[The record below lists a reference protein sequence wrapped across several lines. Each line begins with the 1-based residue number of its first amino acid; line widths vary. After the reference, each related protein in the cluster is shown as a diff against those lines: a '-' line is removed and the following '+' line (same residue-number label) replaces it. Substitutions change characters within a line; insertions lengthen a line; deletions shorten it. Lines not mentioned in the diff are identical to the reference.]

1 MKYSVIQFEFDCCY
15 FVKTTRETRDQRL
28 KLKCFLKSFVRCGG
42 AYETQERATTGPDA
56 LRHTA
61 RGRLQGAAR
70 GGNATGHGACCG
82 RSGRRGAGEAGHGT
96 REHPRQ
102 DDVENVMR
110 SATEQSLRFLVE
122 KWLGPVSAPVHV
134 TQFGRTKWDHTRYV
148 RVETSA
154 PDGVRSL
161 FFFRHDDGC
170 WCVFPPTSKRRR
182 SVESWRQVAA
192 QAAA

>member
-56 LRHTA
+56 DGHTA
-61 RGRLQGAAR
+61 CGRLQGAAR
-70 GGNATGHGACCG
+70 GCNATGDRACCARG
-82 RSGRRGAGEAGHGT
+82 GRGAGEAGHRT
-96 REHPRQ
+96 RKHPRQ

-110 SATEQSLRFLVE
+110 NATEQSLRFLVE
-122 KWLGPVSAPVHV
+122 KWLGPGSAPVHV

-154 PDGVRSL
+154 PDGLRSL

-170 WCVFPPTSKRRR
+170 WCVFPPTSNRRR
-182 SVESWRQVAA
+182 PVESWRQVGA

>member
-28 KLKCFLKSFVRCGG
+28 KLKCFLKSLVRCGG
-42 AYETQERATTGPDA
+42 AYETQKRATTGPDA
-56 LRHTA
+56 VGH
-61 RGRLQGAAR
+61 AAR
-70 GGNATGHGACCG
+70 GKLQVAASGCNATGNRARGG
-82 RSGRRGAGEAGHGT
+82 RGSGSGAGQAGHGA

-110 SATEQSLRFLVE
+110 NATEQSLRFLVE

-134 TQFGRTKWDHTRYV
+134 TQFGRTKWDNTRYV

-154 PDGVRSL
+154 SDGLRSL
-161 FFFRHDDGC
+161 FFFRHGDGC
-170 WCVFPPTSKRRR
+170 WCVFPPTSNRRR
-182 SVESWRQVAA
+182 PVESWRREVA

>member
-1 MKYSVIQFEFDCCY
+1 
-15 FVKTTRETRDQRL
+15 
-28 KLKCFLKSFVRCGG
+28 
-42 AYETQERATTGPDA
+42 
-56 LRHTA
+56 
-61 RGRLQGAAR
+61 
-70 GGNATGHGACCG
+70 
-82 RSGRRGAGEAGHGT
+82 
-96 REHPRQ
+96 
-102 DDVENVMR
+102 MR

-182 SVESWRQVAA
+182 PVESWRQVAT